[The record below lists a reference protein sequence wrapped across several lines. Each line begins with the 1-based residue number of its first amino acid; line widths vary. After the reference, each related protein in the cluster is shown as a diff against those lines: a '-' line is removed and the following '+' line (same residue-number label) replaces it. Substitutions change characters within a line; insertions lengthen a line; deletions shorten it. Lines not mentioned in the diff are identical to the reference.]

1 MMRYLFED
9 YALDTGRRELRRG
22 ASLVALE
29 PKAFDLLVHLI
40 EKRDQVVS
48 KDNLLAAVWS
58 GRIVSDS
65 ALTTRVN
72 AARSAIGDSGAQ
84 QRLVK
89 TVLRCGLRFV
99 GAVREEAEGPAGAA
113 LLDQATPGLALQD
126 KPSIAVL
133 PFTNLSG
140 DPDYFT
146 DGIVEEIITG
156 LSRMSWLFVIAR
168 NSSFTYKGRAV
179 DVKQVGRELG
189 VRYVL
194 EGSLQKAADR
204 VRITAQLIDAATGA
218 HLSADRFDGRLED
231 IFDLQ
236 DQVTAR
242 VVGAITPRLEK
253 AEITRARHKPTE
265 SLDAYDHYLRG
276 LSCLYQWT
284 KVAHS
289 EALAY
294 FYKAI
299 AFDPD
304 FATPYGLA
312 ARCYLLRM
320 TNGWMADKQREIAET
335 ARLCRRA
342 VERGK
347 DDPVALSMAG
357 WALGR
362 VVGDIDAAV
371 SLVDRALALN
381 PNLAMA
387 WLACG
392 FVNVLLGNGDVAV
405 ERLTHAMRLSP
416 LDSQMPMMLV
426 GMACAHF
433 IAGRYDEASAW
444 AGKALAEQP
453 SHGPAARIAAAS
465 HALAGYPEKA
475 AQAMAR
481 LREIDPA
488 LRIAD
493 GADRFPFRRPQDTLR
508 FIEGLRKAGV
518 PE

>member
-1 MMRYLFED
+1 L
-9 YALDTGRRELRRG
+9 
-22 ASLVALE
+22 
-29 PKAFDLLVHLI
+29 
-40 EKRDQVVS
+40 
-48 KDNLLAAVWS
+48 
-58 GRIVSDS
+58 
-65 ALTTRVN
+65 
-72 AARSAIGDSGAQ
+72 
-84 QRLVK
+84 
-89 TVLRCGLRFV
+89 
-99 GAVREEAEGPAGAA
+99 
-113 LLDQATPGLALQD
+113 
-126 KPSIAVL
+126 
-133 PFTNLSG
+133 
-140 DPDYFT
+140 
-146 DGIVEEIITG
+146 IITG

-179 DVKQVGRELG
+179 DVKEVGRELG

-218 HLSADRFDGRLED
+218 HLSADRFDGRLEH

-236 DQVTAR
+236 DQVTAC
-242 VVGAITPRLEK
+242 VVGAIAPRLEK
-253 AEITRARHKPTE
+253 AEITRARRKPSE

-299 AFDPD
+299 ELDPD
-304 FATPYGLA
+304 FAASYGVA

-342 VERGK
+342 AEQGK

-371 SLVDRALALN
+371 NLVDRALALN

-387 WLACG
+387 WLASG
-392 FVNVLLGNGDVAV
+392 FVNILLGSGDEAV

-426 GMACAHF
+426 AMASAHF
-433 IAGRYDEASAW
+433 VAGRYQEASAW

-453 SHGPAARIAAAS
+453 GHGPAARMAVAS
-465 HALAGYPEKA
+465 HALAGYPDKT

-493 GADRFPFRRPQDTLR
+493 AADRFPFRRPQDTLR
-508 FIEGLRKAGV
+508 LIEGLRKAGV